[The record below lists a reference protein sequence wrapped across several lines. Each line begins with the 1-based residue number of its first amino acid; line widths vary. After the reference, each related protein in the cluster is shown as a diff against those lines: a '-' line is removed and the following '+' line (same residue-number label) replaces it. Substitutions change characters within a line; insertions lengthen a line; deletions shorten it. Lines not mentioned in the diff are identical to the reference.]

1 MRQNEHYMFTWIC
14 PNCGGAVDVAEDIC
28 PHCAKQDARSSAR
41 EPLATAEPV
50 AEETVHSA
58 PAAPTKPPA
67 QESAPEAAGGAIS
80 QSEDAES
87 AAPAS
92 MAFSLQKRHY
102 LIFAGGLAVA
112 VLSAIW
118 LSGGFSGLRLEGPEE
133 MVESPVEAFA
143 IGVRGP
149 IEVSGIR
156 PYYDEDFQTHVRAFV
171 ANHSKQEQPVA
182 LRVHLRVREASRR
195 APPLATFEVIIGSPL
210 PPNGGQEIDVR
221 LQAMGSL
228 QSLPKW
234 DELRVD
240 LEAL

>member
-1 MRQNEHYMFTWIC
+1 MAAQSEESET
-14 PNCGGAVDVAEDIC
+14 AVAE
-28 PHCAKQDARSSAR
+28 S
-41 EPLATAEPV
+41 T
-50 AEETVHSA
+50 
-58 PAAPTKPPA
+58 
-67 QESAPEAAGGAIS
+67 
-80 QSEDAES
+80 
-87 AAPAS
+87 
-92 MAFSLQKRHY
+92 AFSLEKRHY
-102 LIFAGGLAVA
+102 LIFTGGLAVA
-112 VLSAIW
+112 ILGAIW
-118 LSGGFSGLRLEGPEE
+118 LAGGFSGLRLEDPDE

-171 ANHSKQEQPVA
+171 ANHSKDEQSVA
-182 LRVHLRVREASRR
+182 LRVHLRVREASTRT
-195 APPLATFEVIIGSPL
+195 PPIATFEVVIGSPL

-228 QSLPKW
+228 QSLPRW